1 MSFRPSSVSFRP
13 SKASG
18 EIFAKIAF
26 FSTFAKSHYYR
37 TMGHTAYTLLDKVN
51 SPADIKG
58 LSTEQLRTLCQEIR
72 QYMIEC
78 CAVNPGHLGPSLGA
92 VELIVGLHYVYDT
105 PEDKIVFDVGHQAY
119 AHKIITGRR
128 EAFRGNRTK
137 EGISGFPKRSESE
150 YDAFGVGH
158 SSTSV
163 SAALGF
169 AEAAKMQGSGHKSIA
184 LIGDGALTGGLA
196 FEGMNNAG
204 ASNTDIL
211 VVLNDNNI
219 SIDRNVGALHDYLLR
234 MTTDPRYNKAK
245 KKIWDKLGDNWFRR
259 NIQKI
264 VRTTKAYIVRDS
276 GGHLF
281 QALGFRYFGPID
293 GNDIEQV
300 VDTLKKVKDLGGPM
314 LLHTLTTKGK
324 GYAPAEENQ
333 TVWHAP
339 GVFDPETGERIKS
352 DKGVSRYQDVFGEV
366 LLELAKMNEKVV
378 GITPAMASG
387 CGMNT
392 LAKAMPERFYDVG
405 IEEEHAVTFAAGL
418 AAGGMKPFC
427 NIYSSFSQRAYDQI
441 IHDVALQDLPVVL
454 CLDRAGVVG
463 EDGAT
468 HHGCYDM
475 SIYRSIP
482 GAVIAVPKDEI
493 ELKDMMYSAM
503 LAQSGPYIIRYPR
516 GYGEGTDW
524 KEHSFEEMPIGK
536 GVRMLE
542 GSKVALVCA
551 GPVSYR
557 AMEAADILK
566 ASGADWNPS
575 IYNIRYIK
583 PLDTDLIDEACRRH
597 SVVVTVE
604 DGTVLGGLHGAVAEY
619 VAEHHP
625 SVRVIPIG
633 IPDRYIGQATQQQQR
648 EECGLTASRIKEVL
662 EKYTDYLNSPC
673 HPERHEVE

>member
-1 MSFRPSSVSFRP
+1 MALLEHIESPKDV
-13 SKASG
+13 KALS
-18 EIFAKIAF
+18 
-26 FSTFAKSHYYR
+26 
-37 TMGHTAYTLLDKVN
+37 MDQLKV
-51 SPADIKG
+51 
-58 LSTEQLRTLCQEIR
+58 LCEEIR

-92 VELIVGLHYVYDT
+92 VELIVGLHYVYDS

-128 EAFRGNRTK
+128 EAFKANRTK
-137 EGISGFPKRSESE
+137 EGTSGFPKRSESE
-150 YDAFGVGH
+150 HDVFGTGH

-169 AEAAKMQGSGHKSIA
+169 AEAAKILGQNHKSVA
-184 LIGDGALTGGLA
+184 LIGDGSLSGGLA
-196 FEGMNNAG
+196 FEGLNNAG
-204 ASNTDIL
+204 ASKADIL
-211 VVLNDNNI
+211 VILNDNNI
-219 SIDRNVGALHDYLLR
+219 SIDRNVGAVHNYLLKI
-234 MTTDPRYNKAK
+234 TTNPGYNKAK
-245 KKIWDKLGDNWFRR
+245 RHIWERLGDNWFRR
-259 NIQKI
+259 GIQK
-264 VRTTKAYIVRDS
+264 VVATTKSHLVKDS

-281 QALGFRYFGPID
+281 QAMGFRYFGPID
-293 GNDIEQV
+293 GNNIEQV
-300 VDTLKKVKDLGGPM
+300 IDTLQRLKSIGGPL
-314 LLHTLTTKGK
+314 LLHTLTQKGK

-339 GVFDPETGERIKS
+339 GQFDPETGERICRKN
-352 DKGVSRYQDVFGEV
+352 DVSRYQDVFGEV
-366 LLELAKMNEKVV
+366 LLELARTDDRIT

-387 CGMNT
+387 CGMNKF
-392 LAKAMPERFYDVG
+392 AKEFPDRFYDVG
-405 IEEEHAVTFAAGL
+405 IEESHAVTFAAGL

-475 SIYRSIP
+475 AIFRSIP
-482 GAVIAVPKDEI
+482 GAVIAVPADET
-493 ELKDMMYSAM
+493 ELKDMMYSAS
-503 LAQSGPYIIRYPR
+503 LATTGPYIIRYPR

-557 AMEAADILK
+557 AMEAADLLK

-604 DGTVLGGLHGAVAEY
+604 DGTVIGGLHGAVAEY

-625 SVRVIPIG
+625 SVRVIPVG

-662 EKYTDYLNSPC
+662 EKYHDNPQK
-673 HPERHEVE
+673 VQ